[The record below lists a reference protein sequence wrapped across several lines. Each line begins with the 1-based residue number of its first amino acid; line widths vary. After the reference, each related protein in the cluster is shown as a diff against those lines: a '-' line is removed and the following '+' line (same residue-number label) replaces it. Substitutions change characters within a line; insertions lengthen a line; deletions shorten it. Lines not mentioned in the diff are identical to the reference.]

1 MVLHLIDF
9 VIVMTMLEA
18 GALALY
24 HQRTGKGLA
33 PAEYIPVLAA
43 GLALMLAGRAGVSG
57 ANWAWVAAGL
67 SVAGLAHLVD
77 VRRRWR

>member
-1 MVLHLIDF
+1 M
-9 VIVMTMLEA
+9 
-18 GALALY
+18 
-24 HQRTGKGLA
+24 
-33 PAEYIPVLAA
+33 LAA

-57 ANWAWVAAGL
+57 ANWAWVSAGL